1 MARKKIYLDGERP
14 ARGGESKY
22 DERRNTRLHALENVP
37 RPDVCA
43 RVVVLHADGSGL
55 MQLSL
60 ILAKGASTPLEIDT
74 RA

>member
-1 MARKKIYLDGERP
+1 MTRKKIYLDGERP
-14 ARGGESKY
+14 ERGGESKY

-37 RPDVCA
+37 KPDVCA
-43 RVVVLHADGSGL
+43 RVVLHADGSGL